1 MINISLET
9 HPDLYVD
16 YKKTQDFLYSIKEED
31 YSYPKEVTNFHV
43 YTEVTT
49 PKELLAIKSYLAT
62 QDQEHTKLT
71 VWSDYDILKPNCCF
85 GHPTL
90 EPYKDLIEFR
100 VYDPTE
106 LAVGTPLEGLEKYLK
121 PPDDDRH
128 WMMSGIMRFL
138 VLYKFGGIYYDMDM
152 VLLRDFVPIL
162 GQNFAYQWGS
172 STDFAKERRWE
183 PDCHG
188 PCAALMGATKADSGY
203 GPARYSQ
210 SCGLRS
216 YFIESCMHQLINT
229 EIRVRSTCFDE
240 DMLGYVY
247 SRNPSLFTVFP
258 SPFFNTEWLIS
269 KTDKE
274 LSTKVENC
282 WFSER
287 MRSDSENLF
296 LDSFAWH
303 WHNSSNKN
311 KRVMPESKFYW
322 LDARIDHVLRE
333 KGIL

>member
-1 MINISLET
+1 MINISLDT

-16 YKKTQDFLYSIKEED
+16 YKKTQGFLHSIKEED
-31 YSYPKEVTNFHV
+31 HSYPKEITNFHV
-43 YTEVTT
+43 YTEITT
-49 PKELLAIKSYLAT
+49 PKQLLAIKSYLAT
-62 QDQEHTKLT
+62 QNPDHTKLT

-85 GHPTL
+85 GHPEL
-90 EPYKDLIEFR
+90 DPYKDLVEFR

-121 PPDDDRH
+121 TPDDDRH

-188 PCAALMGATKADSGY
+188 PCAALMGATKADSTG
-203 GPARYSQ
+203 RT
-210 SCGLRS
+210 LRS
-216 YFIESCMHQLINT
+216 TFIESCMNQLINT
-229 EIRVRSTCFDE
+229 EIRLRSTCFDE

-247 SRNPSLFTVFP
+247 GRNPSLFTVFP
-258 SPFFNTEWLIS
+258 SPFFNTEWLMS

-274 LSTKVENC
+274 LATQVENC
-282 WFSER
+282 WFSGGLTT
-287 MRSDSENLF
+287 DSENLF

-311 KRVMPESKFYW
+311 KKVMPGSKFYW
-322 LDARIDHVLRE
+322 LNTKIDSTLKE
-333 KGIL
+333 MGIL

>member
-1 MINISLET
+1 MINISLDT

-16 YKKTQDFLYSIKEED
+16 YKKTQGFLHSIKEED
-31 YSYPKEVTNFHV
+31 HSYPKEVTNFHV

-71 VWSDYDILKPNCCF
+71 VWSDYDIFKPNCCV

-90 EPYKDLIEFR
+90 EPYKDLVEFR
-100 VYDPTE
+100 VYDPAE

-172 STDFAKERRWE
+172 SIDFAKERRWE

-188 PCAALMGATKADSGY
+188 PCAALMGATKADPTGKTP
-203 GPARYSQ
+203 G
-210 SCGLRS
+210 S
-216 YFIESCMHQLINT
+216 YFIESCMNQLINT
-229 EIRVRSTCFDE
+229 EIQLRSTCFDE

-247 SRNPSLFTVFP
+247 QRNPKLFTVFP
-258 SPFFNTEWLIS
+258 SPFFNTEWLMS

-274 LSTKVENC
+274 LATLVENC
-282 WFSER
+282 WFNGGLTN
-287 MRSDSENLF
+287 DSENLF

-311 KRVMPESKFYW
+311 KKVMPGSKFYW
-322 LDARIDHVLRE
+322 LNTKIDNTLKE
-333 KGIL
+333 MGIL